1 MQQQRPDYD
10 LLAVFN
16 DETSANAATTKLQKE
31 GFGEGEVFQLPADVA
46 KNGQFR
52 EHGPDRNRSEIF
64 LQTQRPRPSFLLVV
78 FVAIIFAIV
87 FGGVG
92 FAVPLLIL
100 AYHLSHFV
108 LAEPLTGIA
117 SGIVGLVIGAGVG
130 LIPRGRVRGNIGQAT
145 AQNKVSAPTPVRK
158 PTQEAKTVVAIRFPD
173 PDNIARK
180 SKARAIL
187 INGGGKIDRSVSRVE

>member
-31 GFGEGEVFQLPADVA
+31 GFAEGEVFQLPADVA

-64 LQTQRPRPSFLLVV
+64 LQTQRPRPNIMLVV

-92 FAVPLLIL
+92 FAVPLLFL
-100 AYHLSHFV
+100 AFHLSHFL
-108 LAEPLTGIA
+108 LAEPITGIE
-117 SGIVGLVIGAGVG
+117 SSIVGLVIGAAVG
-130 LIPRGRVRGNIGQAT
+130 LMSRGRVRGNIGQAT
-145 AQNKVSAPTPVRK
+145 AQNKAPAPVRK

>member
-31 GFGEGEVFQLPADVA
+31 GFSESEVFQLPAEVA

-64 LQTQRPRPSFLLVV
+64 LQTQRPRPSILLVV

-92 FAVPLLIL
+92 FAVPLLII

-108 LAEPLTGIA
+108 LAEPITGIE
-117 SGIVGLVIGAGVG
+117 SSIVGLVIGAGVG
-130 LIPRGRVRGNIGQAT
+130 LIPRGRVRGNIGQT
-145 AQNKVSAPTPVRK
+145 TRQNNAPTLAPK
-158 PTQEAKTVVAIRFPD
+158 PTQAAKTVVAIRFPD

-187 INGGGKIDRSVSRVE
+187 INGGGKIDRSVSRTE

>member
-16 DETSANAATTKLQKE
+16 DETSANAAATKLQKE
-31 GFGEGEVFQLPADVA
+31 GFAEGEVFQLAADVV

-64 LQTQRPRPSFLLVV
+64 LQTQRPRPNLLLVV

-87 FGGVG
+87 FGGLG
-92 FAVPLLIL
+92 FAIPVLLL

-108 LAEPLTGIA
+108 LAEPITGIET
-117 SGIVGLVIGAGVG
+117 GIVGLIIGAGVG
-130 LIPRGRVRGNIGQAT
+130 FIPRGRVRGNIGQAA
-145 AQNKVSAPTPVRK
+145 AQTKVPAPASK

-173 PDNIARK
+173 ADNIARK

-187 INGGGKIDRSVSRVE
+187 INGGGKIDRSVSRIE